1 MYWYYYQRAY
11 GVTPWWKNW
20 ITRLQIL
27 QFAASFVS
35 LCVMLFMRFG
45 AAAPKAQCAGERA
58 VAFNA
63 LFNAILLSGFLGV
76 LGRNTQHKSRPKAE

>member
-1 MYWYYYQRAY
+1 MYWYYFQRAY

-27 QFAASFVS
+27 QFGTSFAS
-35 LCVMLFMRFG
+35 LCVMLYMRFG
-45 AAAPKAQCAGERA
+45 AAPAAASCAGEGA

-63 LFNAILLSGFLGV
+63 AFNAILLSGFLGV
-76 LGRNTQHKSRPKAE
+76 LGRNTKKRPKSD